1 MKRTIAAGLSAALLC
16 GMVVPAFAADTK
28 TATNTTQTQPTAPV
42 KLTFDKLEET
52 VRQNNVTIKA
62 NNNTVL
68 SAEKTDVSDQYIE
81 SYFQLSE
88 QISSYQKQIK
98 ELQKTLKELGT
109 DEVNAGLRKTL
120 ESQIS
125 ILQRNLAHDGQLVH
139 HLLGADLLEDANH
152 QVCEDDAEEDQEKTV
167 DHTRRQMQNAADE
180 ICLSAENT
188 YISLRGMKYTLNQT
202 NRSIQQLDRNIATVQ
217 KQVKL
222 GMTGVNTL
230 KSLQAQ
236 RESAVAGKASL
247 TTQVEALT
255 NTLAIQCG
263 YTTGTQIETSDLPV
277 VTAEQVTSIDY
288 NKDLAEALKNSYAI
302 YSKEYAMQTA
312 SDDYENNK
320 TNTLYAYQAA
330 KIDRDAQKESTTA
343 SFRKLYTD
351 LQEKQTALAAA
362 DADLAQA
369 KKTFTVSQVQYT
381 RGMISKMAYTDA
393 LDTFTTAQETEVA
406 ARIDLLTAYNTYQWA
421 KRGVITAT
429 T

>member
-28 TATNTTQTQPTAPV
+28 TATNTTGTTQTQPTAPV

-109 DEVNAGLRKTL
+109 DEANAGLRKTL

-125 ILQRNLAHDGQLVH
+125 ILQRNLAAAEASYRNLD
-139 HLLGADLLEDANH
+139 DD
-152 QVCEDDAEEDQEKTV
+152 EDDAEEDQEKTV

-236 RESAVAGKASL
+236 RESAVASKASL

-288 NKDLAEALKNSYAI
+288 DKNLAEALKNSYAI

-312 SDDYENNK
+312 SDD
-320 TNTLYAYQAA
+320 YQAA

>member
-28 TATNTTQTQPTAPV
+28 TTTNTTGTTQTQPTTPV

-98 ELQKTLKELGT
+98 ELQKTLNSLDAGKE
-109 DEVNAGLRKTL
+109 ENAGLRKTL
-120 ESQIS
+120 QSQIK
-125 ILQRNLAHDGQLVH
+125 ILQSNLAAAEASYKNLD
-139 HLLGADLLEDANH
+139 DD
-152 QVCEDDAEEDQEKTV
+152 EDDAKEDQEKTV
-167 DHTRRQMQNAADE
+167 DNTRRQMQNAADE

-222 GMTGVNTL
+222 GMTGVNEL

-236 RESAVAGKASL
+236 RESAVASKASL

-288 NKDLAEALKNSYAI
+288 DKDLAEALKNSYAI

>member
-28 TATNTTQTQPTAPV
+28 TATNTTGTTQTQPTAPV

-98 ELQKTLKELGT
+98 ELQKTLNSLDASKE
-109 DEVNAGLRKTL
+109 ENAGLRKTL

-125 ILQRNLAHDGQLVH
+125 ILQRNLAAAEASYRNLD
-139 HLLGADLLEDANH
+139 DD
-152 QVCEDDAEEDQEKTV
+152 EDDAEEDQEKTV

-202 NRSIQQLDRNIATVQ
+202 VQ

-236 RESAVAGKASL
+236 RESAVASKASL

-277 VTAEQVTSIDY
+277 VTAEQGTSIDY

-406 ARIDLLTAYNTYQWA
+406 ARIDLLTVYNTYQWA

>member
-28 TATNTTQTQPTAPV
+28 TATNTTGTTQTQPTTPV

-68 SAEKTDVSDQYIE
+68 SAEKTDVSDKYIE

-98 ELQKTLKELGT
+98 ELQKTLNSLDAGKE
-109 DEVNAGLRKTL
+109 ENAGLRKTL
-120 ESQIS
+120 QSQIK
-125 ILQRNLAHDGQLVH
+125 ILQSNLAAAEASYKNLD
-139 HLLGADLLEDANH
+139 DD
-152 QVCEDDAEEDQEKTV
+152 EDDAKEDQEKTV
-167 DHTRRQMQNAADE
+167 DNTRRQMQNAADE

-222 GMTGVNTL
+222 GMTGVNEL

-236 RESAVAGKASL
+236 RESAVASKASL

-288 NKDLAEALKNSYAI
+288 DKDLAEALKNSYAI

>member
-16 GMVVPAFAADTK
+16 GMVVPAYAADTK
-28 TATNTTQTQPTAPV
+28 TQPTAPV

-88 QISSYQKQIK
+88 QISSYRKQIK

-109 DEVNAGLRKTL
+109 DEANAGLRKTL

-125 ILQRNLAHDGQLVH
+125 ILQRNLAAAEASYKNLD
-139 HLLGADLLEDANH
+139 DA
-152 QVCEDDAEEDQEKTV
+152 EDDAEEDQEKTV
-167 DHTRRQMQNAADE
+167 DNTRRQMQNAADE

-277 VTAEQVTSIDY
+277 VTAEQVTSSEY

>member
-1 MKRTIAAGLSAALLC
+1 MRHGRTGVCRRYQDRDEHHRHHPDPADGAGQ
-16 GMVVPAFAADTK
+16 AD
-28 TATNTTQTQPTAPV
+28 V
-42 KLTFDKLEET
+42 YKLEET

-109 DEVNAGLRKTL
+109 DEANAGLRKTL

-125 ILQRNLAHDGQLVH
+125 ILQRNLAAAEASYRNLD
-139 HLLGADLLEDANH
+139 DD
-152 QVCEDDAEEDQEKTV
+152 EDDAEEDQEKTV

-222 GMTGVNTL
+222 GMTGVNML

-236 RESAVAGKASL
+236 RESAVASKASL

-277 VTAEQVTSIDY
+277 VTAEQITSIDY
-288 NKDLAEALKNSYAI
+288 DKDLAEVLKNSYAI

-343 SFRKLYTD
+343 SFRKLIPTCRRSRPH
-351 LQEKQTALAAA
+351 LL
-362 DADLAQA
+362 
-369 KKTFTVSQVQYT
+369 
-381 RGMISKMAYTDA
+381 RRMPISH
-393 LDTFTTAQETEVA
+393 
-406 ARIDLLTAYNTYQWA
+406 RR
-421 KRGVITAT
+421 KRRLR
-429 T
+429 

>member
-28 TATNTTQTQPTAPV
+28 TTTNTTGTTQTQPTAPV

-68 SAEKTDVSDQYIE
+68 SAEKTDVSDKYIE

-98 ELQKTLKELGT
+98 ELQKTLNSLDAGKE
-109 DEVNAGLRKTL
+109 ENAGLRKTL
-120 ESQIS
+120 QSQIK
-125 ILQRNLAHDGQLVH
+125 ILQSNLAAAEASYKNLD
-139 HLLGADLLEDANH
+139 DD
-152 QVCEDDAEEDQEKTV
+152 EDDAKEDQEKTV
-167 DHTRRQMQNAADE
+167 DNTRRQMQNAADE

-222 GMTGVNTL
+222 GMTGVNEL

-236 RESAVAGKASL
+236 RESAVASKASL

-288 NKDLAEALKNSYAI
+288 DKDLAEALKNSYAI

>member
-1 MKRTIAAGLSAALLC
+1 MKRTSAAGLSAALLC

-28 TATNTTQTQPTAPV
+28 TATNTTGTTQTQPTAPV

-68 SAEKTDVSDQYIE
+68 SAEKTDVSDRYME

-88 QISSYQKQIK
+88 QISSYRKQIK

-109 DEVNAGLRKTL
+109 DKENAGLRKTL

-125 ILQRNLAHDGQLVH
+125 ILQRNLAAAEASYKNLD
-139 HLLGADLLEDANH
+139 DD
-152 QVCEDDAEEDQEKTV
+152 EDDAEEDQEKTV
-167 DHTRRQMQNAADE
+167 DNTRRQMQNAADE

>member
-1 MKRTIAAGLSAALLC
+1 
-16 GMVVPAFAADTK
+16 MVVPAFAADTK
-28 TATNTTQTQPTAPV
+28 TATNTTGTTQTQPTAPV

-68 SAEKTDVSDQYIE
+68 SAEKTDVSDRYME

-88 QISSYQKQIK
+88 QISSYRKQIK

-109 DEVNAGLRKTL
+109 DKENAGLRKTL

-125 ILQRNLAHDGQLVH
+125 ILQRNLAAAEASYKNLD
-139 HLLGADLLEDANH
+139 DD
-152 QVCEDDAEEDQEKTV
+152 EDDAEEDQEKTV
-167 DHTRRQMQNAADE
+167 DNTRRQMQNAADE

>member
-16 GMVVPAFAADTK
+16 GMVVPAFAADSK
-28 TATNTTQTQPTAPV
+28 TTTNTTGTTQTQPTTPV

-68 SAEKTDVSDQYIE
+68 SAEKTDVSDKYIE

-98 ELQKTLKELGT
+98 ELQKTLNSLDAGKE
-109 DEVNAGLRKTL
+109 ENAGLRKTL
-120 ESQIS
+120 QSQIK
-125 ILQRNLAHDGQLVH
+125 ILQSNLAAAEASYKNLD
-139 HLLGADLLEDANH
+139 DD
-152 QVCEDDAEEDQEKTV
+152 EDDAKEDQEKTV
-167 DHTRRQMQNAADE
+167 DNTRRQMQNAADE

-222 GMTGVNTL
+222 GMTGVNEL

-236 RESAVAGKASL
+236 RESAVASKASL
-247 TTQVEALT
+247 TKQVEALT

-288 NKDLAEALKNSYAI
+288 DKDLAEALKNSYAI

-369 KKTFTVSQVQYT
+369 KKTFTVSQVKYQ
-381 RGMISKMAYTDA
+381 RGMISKSAYTDD

-421 KRGVITAT
+421 KRGVITST

>member
-1 MKRTIAAGLSAALLC
+1 MKRTIVAGLSAALLC

-28 TATNTTQTQPTAPV
+28 TATNTTGTTQTQPTASV

-88 QISSYQKQIK
+88 RISSYQKQIK

-109 DEVNAGLRKTL
+109 DEANAGLRKTL

-125 ILQRNLAHDGQLVH
+125 ILQRNLAAAEASYRNLD
-139 HLLGADLLEDANH
+139 DD
-152 QVCEDDAEEDQEKTV
+152 EDDAEEDQEKTV

-236 RESAVAGKASL
+236 RESAVASKASL

-288 NKDLAEALKNSYAI
+288 DKDLAEALKNSYAI

-330 KIDRDAQKESTTA
+330 RIDRDAQKESTTA

-369 KKTFTVSQVQYT
+369 QKTFTVSQVQYT

-393 LDTFTTAQETEVA
+393 LDAFTTAQETEVA

>member
-1 MKRTIAAGLSAALLC
+1 MKRTIAAGLSAALLY

-28 TATNTTQTQPTAPV
+28 TATNTTGTTQTQPTAPV

-68 SAEKTDVSDQYIE
+68 SAEKTDVSDRYIE

-109 DEVNAGLRKTL
+109 DKVNAGLRKTL

-125 ILQRNLAHDGQLVH
+125 ILQRNLAAAEASYKNLD
-139 HLLGADLLEDANH
+139 DD
-152 QVCEDDAEEDQEKTV
+152 EDDAEEDQEKTV
-167 DHTRRQMQNAADE
+167 DNTRRQMQNAADE

-236 RESAVAGKASL
+236 RESAVASKASL

>member
-28 TATNTTQTQPTAPV
+28 TATNTTGTTQTQPTAPV

-52 VRQNNVTIKA
+52 VRRNNVTIKA

-68 SAEKTDVSDQYIE
+68 SAEKTDVSDRYIE

-98 ELQKTLKELGT
+98 ELQKTLNSLDASKE
-109 DEVNAGLRKTL
+109 ENAGLRKTL

-125 ILQRNLAHDGQLVH
+125 ILQRNLAAAEASYRNLD
-139 HLLGADLLEDANH
+139 DD
-152 QVCEDDAEEDQEKTV
+152 EDDAEEDQEKTV

-288 NKDLAEALKNSYAI
+288 DKDLEIGRAH
-302 YSKEYAMQTA
+302 
-312 SDDYENNK
+312 
-320 TNTLYAYQAA
+320 
-330 KIDRDAQKESTTA
+330 
-343 SFRKLYTD
+343 
-351 LQEKQTALAAA
+351 
-362 DADLAQA
+362 
-369 KKTFTVSQVQYT
+369 V
-381 RGMISKMAYTDA
+381 
-393 LDTFTTAQETEVA
+393 
-406 ARIDLLTAYNTYQWA
+406 
-421 KRGVITAT
+421 
-429 T
+429 

>member
-28 TATNTTQTQPTAPV
+28 TATNTTGTTQTQPTAPV

-109 DEVNAGLRKTL
+109 DEANAGLRKTL

-125 ILQRNLAHDGQLVH
+125 IL
-139 HLLGADLLEDANH
+139 
-152 QVCEDDAEEDQEKTV
+152 
-167 DHTRRQMQNAADE
+167 NAADE

-236 RESAVAGKASL
+236 RESAVASKASL

-277 VTAEQVTSIDY
+277 VTAEQVTAIDY

>member
-28 TATNTTQTQPTAPV
+28 TATNTTGTTQTQPTAPV

-52 VRQNNVTIKA
+52 VRRNNVTIKA

-68 SAEKTDVSDQYIE
+68 SAEKTDVSDRYIE

-109 DEVNAGLRKTL
+109 DEANAGLRKTL

-125 ILQRNLAHDGQLVH
+125 ILQRNLAAAEASYKNLD
-139 HLLGADLLEDANH
+139 DD
-152 QVCEDDAEEDQEKTV
+152 EDDAEEDQEKTV
-167 DHTRRQMQNAADE
+167 DNTRRQMQNAADE

-236 RESAVAGKASL
+236 RESAVASKASL

-263 YTTGTQIETSDLPV
+263 YTTGTQI
-277 VTAEQVTSIDY
+277 TAEQVTSIDY
-288 NKDLAEALKNSYAI
+288 DKDLAEALKNSYAI

-369 KKTFTVSQVQYT
+369 KKTFSVSQVQYT

>member
-1 MKRTIAAGLSAALLC
+1 
-16 GMVVPAFAADTK
+16 MVVPAFAADTK
-28 TATNTTQTQPTAPV
+28 TATNTTGTTQTQPTAPV

-68 SAEKTDVSDQYIE
+68 SAEKTDVSDRYME

-88 QISSYQKQIK
+88 QISSYRKQIK

-109 DEVNAGLRKTL
+109 DKENAGLRKTL

-125 ILQRNLAHDGQLVH
+125 ILQRNLAAAEASYKNLD
-139 HLLGADLLEDANH
+139 DD
-152 QVCEDDAEEDQEKTV
+152 EDDAEEDQEKTV
-167 DHTRRQMQNAADE
+167 DNTRRQMQNAADE

-429 T
+429 TR

>member
-1 MKRTIAAGLSAALLC
+1 MPVDNNMPHGNHFASNGPRPDSVGSSANGNRHTPAPDTTEAFMMASRSGRTAKQAPAQPVASPGVGASMGGRSSHRQQSNTYQQQSRTYAAGR
-16 GMVVPAFAADTK
+16 PADSVCAG
-28 TATNTTQTQPTAPV
+28 
-42 KLTFDKLEET
+42 T
-52 VRQNNVTIKA
+52 VA
-62 NNNTVL
+62 
-68 SAEKTDVSDQYIE
+68 
-81 SYFQLSE
+81 E
-88 QISSYQKQIK
+88 QI
-98 ELQKTLKELGT
+98 
-109 DEVNAGLRKTL
+109 
-120 ESQIS
+120 
-125 ILQRNLAHDGQLVH
+125 
-139 HLLGADLLEDANH
+139 
-152 QVCEDDAEEDQEKTV
+152 
-167 DHTRRQMQNAADE
+167 
-180 ICLSAENT
+180 
-188 YISLRGMKYTLNQT
+188 
-202 NRSIQQLDRNIATVQ
+202 
-217 KQVKL
+217 
-222 GMTGVNTL
+222 
-230 KSLQAQ
+230 
-236 RESAVAGKASL
+236 
-247 TTQVEALT
+247 
-255 NTLAIQCG
+255 
-263 YTTGTQIETSDLPV
+263 
-277 VTAEQVTSIDY
+277 TSIDY
-288 NKDLAEALKNSYAI
+288 DKDLAEALKNSYAI

>member
-1 MKRTIAAGLSAALLC
+1 MKFIRYGILKAFDHPDWDDDPNDDHAPPRRYGFYAFPYAFHDAFY
-16 GMVVPAFAADTK
+16 MVRKPASDPDSIM
-28 TATNTTQTQPTAPV
+28 QY
-42 KLTFDKLEET
+42 
-52 VRQNNVTIKA
+52 VRDERGRKITGRAIK
-62 NNNTVL
+62 N
-68 SAEKTDVSDQYIE
+68 Y
-81 SYFQLSE
+81 
-88 QISSYQKQIK
+88 
-98 ELQKTLKELGT
+98 LK
-109 DEVNAGLRKTL
+109 DY
-120 ESQIS
+120 
-125 ILQRNLAHDGQLVH
+125 
-139 HLLGADLLEDANH
+139 DLDDD
-152 QVCEDDAEEDQEKTV
+152 EDDAEEDQEKTV

-247 TTQVEALT
+247 TTQAEALT

-421 KRGVITAT
+421 KRGVITET

>member
-28 TATNTTQTQPTAPV
+28 TTTNTTGTTQTQPTTPV

-68 SAEKTDVSDQYIE
+68 SAEKTDVSDKYIE

-98 ELQKTLKELGT
+98 ELQKTLNSLDAGKE
-109 DEVNAGLRKTL
+109 ENAGLRKTL
-120 ESQIS
+120 QSQIK
-125 ILQRNLAHDGQLVH
+125 ILQSNLAAAEASYKNLD
-139 HLLGADLLEDANH
+139 DD
-152 QVCEDDAEEDQEKTV
+152 EDDAKEDQEKTV
-167 DHTRRQMQNAADE
+167 DNTRRQMQNAADE

-222 GMTGVNTL
+222 GMTGVNEL

-236 RESAVAGKASL
+236 RESAVASKASL

-288 NKDLAEALKNSYAI
+288 DKDLAEALKNSYAI

-369 KKTFTVSQVQYT
+369 KKTFTVSQVKYQ
-381 RGMISKMAYTDA
+381 RGMISKSAYTDD

-421 KRGVITAT
+421 KRGVITST

>member
-28 TATNTTQTQPTAPV
+28 TATNTTGITQTQPTAPV

-98 ELQKTLKELGT
+98 ELKGTLNSLDASKKE
-109 DEVNAGLRKTL
+109 NAGLRKTL

-125 ILQRNLAHDGQLVH
+125 ILQRNLAAAEASYRNLD
-139 HLLGADLLEDANH
+139 DD
-152 QVCEDDAEEDQEKTV
+152 EDDAEEDQEKTV

-236 RESAVAGKASL
+236 RESAVASKASL

-277 VTAEQVTSIDY
+277 VTAEQITAIDY
-288 NKDLAEALKNSYAI
+288 DKDLAEALKNSYAI